1 MSYLNFKAVLALP
14 KTAHSAQTHKSVR
27 FIWIVW
33 STLYVYLCHQ
43 REFAN
48 TGNTARGCQYSSN
61 YPTKTQSLF
70 LEKSELKPNPI
81 FSAIVQS
88 SLLQLRILRYHDGID
103 LGFAFHI
110 WLD

>member
-1 MSYLNFKAVLALP
+1 MFSLACWCSENDLLFCP
-14 KTAHSAQTHKSVR
+14 LFSR
-27 FIWIVW
+27 
-33 STLYVYLCHQ
+33 Q
-43 REFAN
+43 RDFAN
-48 TGNTARGCQYSSN
+48 TRNTARGCHYSSN
-61 YPTKTQSLF
+61 HPTKKLSLF

-81 FSAIVQS
+81 FSAIELS